1 MTELENLEQKVL
13 QLVTM
18 HKQIKEENRD
28 LRAQAALLTAENKR
42 LDGKLSS
49 ARERVDALLAQI
61 PDTPD
66 ET

>member
-1 MTELENLEQKVL
+1 MTELENLEQKVA

-28 LRAQAALLTAENKR
+28 LRAQAALLEAENKR

>member
-1 MTELENLEQKVL
+1 MTELENLEQKVA

-28 LRAQAALLTAENKR
+28 LRAQAALLEAENKR

-49 ARERVDALLAQI
+49 ARERVDALLAQM

>member
-1 MTELENLEQKVL
+1 MTELENLEQKVA
-13 QLVTM
+13 QLATL

-28 LRAQAALLTAENKR
+28 LRAQAAVLDAENKR

-49 ARERVDALLAQI
+49 ARERVHALLAQM
-61 PDTPD
+61 PDTPE

>member
-1 MTELENLEQKVL
+1 MTELENLEQKVA
-13 QLVTM
+13 QLVIM

-28 LRAQAALLTAENKR
+28 LRAQAALLEAENKR

>member
-1 MTELENLEQKVL
+1 MTELENLEQKVA
-13 QLVTM
+13 QLVTL

-28 LRAQAALLTAENKR
+28 LRAHAAVLEAENKR

-49 ARERVDALLAQI
+49 ARERVDALLAQM
-61 PDTPD
+61 PDTPE